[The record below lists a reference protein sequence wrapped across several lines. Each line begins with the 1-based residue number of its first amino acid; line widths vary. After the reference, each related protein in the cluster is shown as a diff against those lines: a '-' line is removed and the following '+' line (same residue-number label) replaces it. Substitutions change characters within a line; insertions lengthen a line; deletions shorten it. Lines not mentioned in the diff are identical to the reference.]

1 MKTNAIRRP
10 DCSKKKRC
18 NHKMPTILHIDTA
31 TEQAG
36 VCISRDQTVL
46 HLLESPDQKNHA
58 AFVQPAIQQLLQETG
73 IALSGIDA
81 VAVVA
86 GPGSYTGLRVGL
98 ASAKGICYALQKPL
112 ILLNTL
118 KVMAQA
124 LISNSSATQEPVV
137 GNDLV
142 CPLIDARRME
152 VFTAVYD
159 TSLRETWPP
168 QALILEAGS
177 FSSLLDKG
185 RVHFCGSGL
194 QKLEGLIHHAHAVFH
209 HSGHSV
215 RDMITLAE
223 EAFETQSF
231 ADLAYSEPLYVKEF
245 FDSSKAVR

>member
-1 MKTNAIRRP
+1 M
-10 DCSKKKRC
+10 S
-18 NHKMPTILHIDTA
+18 TILHIDTA

-36 VCISRDQTVL
+36 VCISRDKTVL
-46 HLLESPDQKNHA
+46 RLLESPDQKNHA
-58 AFVQPAIQQLLQETG
+58 AFVQPAIGQLLQETG
-73 IALSGIDA
+73 ISLSAIDA

-98 ASAKGICYALQKPL
+98 ASAKGICYALNKPL

-118 KVMAQA
+118 KVMARA
-124 LISNSSATQEPVV
+124 LINNSVSSQRPVT
-137 GNDLV
+137 GTDLV

-159 TSLRETWPP
+159 TSLQEIWPP
-168 QALILEAGS
+168 QALILEQES
-177 FSSLLDKG
+177 FNGLLRDT

-194 QKLEGLIHHAHAVFH
+194 QKLEGLISHANAFFH
-209 HSGHSV
+209 PSSHSAQ
-215 RDMITLAE
+215 DMVMLAE

-245 FDSSKAVR
+245 FDTSKTSR